1 MTQILRPWPLHITID
16 RSKTDTAPLHLQI
29 SQAIIAGIRSGR
41 LTPGA
46 PLPGSRDLAKQL
58 EINRKTVQLAYEDLS
73 NRGWVVTE
81 GRRGTFVVPEPPV
94 LICAP
99 AQPNAGTKTKTIA
112 TPPSPP
118 RVVPEKPASGMIV
131 MDDGAPDTRLMPA
144 TALAQAYRNALQ
156 RLSRSN
162 RLAEEYMLGSSPLR
176 QSIATML
183 NFNRGM
189 ATEPGRV
196 CLTRGSQMAI
206 FMAAHILAGPG
217 VLVGI
222 EEPGYS
228 EARGAFRAVGAEI
241 APLPV
246 DEDGLRTDALEDL
259 CRRRRLAC
267 IYVTPHHQYPT
278 SVTLSPQRRRHL
290 LELSERHGFVILEDD
305 YDHEFH
311 FPRASVLPLASL
323 SHEANIVY
331 IGTFSKLLSP
341 HLRSGFLTGPA
352 WFVRRAASMVARI
365 DRQGDSVMELALTD
379 LIQSGALQRH
389 HDRAMRV
396 YDQRRLAFNAMLQQ
410 HFGERVRFSVPDGGL
425 AYWVRFDAP
434 FGTSGWAAR
443 ARGAG
448 IRLLPARPFWT
459 GRPDA
464 QATRIGYAHMTTT
477 EMGEALRRLEAAMR
491 QS

>member
-16 RSKTDTAPLHLQI
+16 RSEADAPSLHVQI

-46 PLPGSRDLAKQL
+46 PLPGSRDMAKQL
-58 EINRKTVQLAYEDLS
+58 EINRKTVQLVYEDLS
-73 NRGWVVTE
+73 IRGWVVTE
-81 GRRGTFVVPEPPV
+81 GRRGTFVAPEPPV
-94 LICAP
+94 LDCSP
-99 AQPNAGTKTKTIA
+99 GQPRGETKTKILPA
-112 TPPSPP
+112 THRPH
-118 RVVPEKPASGMIV
+118 RVVPEKPATSMIV
-131 MDDGAPDTRLMPA
+131 IDDGAPDTRLMPA

-156 RLSRSN
+156 RLGRRN
-162 RLAEEYMLGSSPLR
+162 LLAEEYALGYPPLR

-206 FMAAHILAGPG
+206 FLAAHILAGPG
-217 VLVGI
+217 VLVGM

-228 EARGAFRAVGAEI
+228 EARGAFQAAGAEL

-246 DEDGLRTDALEDL
+246 DGEGLRTDALEDL
-259 CRRRRLAC
+259 CRQRPLAC

-278 SVTLSPQRRRHL
+278 TVTLSPQRRHHL
-290 LELSERHGFVILEDD
+290 LELSERYGFVIVEDD

-311 FPRASVLPLASL
+311 FTRASVLPLASL

-352 WFVRRAASMVARI
+352 WFVRRAAKMVARI
-365 DRQGDSVMELALTD
+365 DRQGDPVMELALAE
-379 LIQSGALQRH
+379 LIHSGALQRH

-396 YDQRRLAFNAMLQQ
+396 YDQRRLAFNSMLQQ
-410 HFGERVRFSVPDGGL
+410 HFGERARFAVPDGGL

-434 FGTSGWAAR
+434 FGASGWAAR
-443 ARGAG
+443 ARAAG
-448 IRLLPARPFWT
+448 IRLLPARLFWT

-464 QATRIGYAHMTTT
+464 QTTRIGYAHMSTT
-477 EMGEALRRLEAAMR
+477 EMDEALRRLKEAIR